1 MTTARVAITG
11 YMHEVNAFAAP
22 VTLAD
27 GQRVVG
33 PSGTL
38 DDSYEPGAAVRRLR
52 ELRDVELV
60 ALPVWEFGA
69 SGPLLDADFSTIV
82 DDIATRLRDAT
93 PIDGVLVLGHGAAR
107 TVHDL
112 DSDATFLS
120 AIRDAVGPDVP
131 IVVVLD
137 FHANVSDAM
146 CDVADVIVGYR
157 TNPHVDIEDRSLE
170 AAEHLHRLLGGVRT
184 VVARCRVP
192 MVLPQIAQ
200 NTTAGEPLAD
210 VRARADREV
219 TGRIRNVSVFGG
231 FSLADVPDCGL
242 SVVVTADSGAADV
255 ASRVAATVAQHA
267 WDLRGRFRMAVTP
280 LDEAVA
286 LALEAAQGVRSS
298 VILADTADNPGGGA
312 PGDSTFVLA
321 ALLEAQVDGVVMGVQ
336 CDAAVVEAAWAAGLG
351 ARLTVTFNA
360 DSHRPLARPLTA
372 QATVLYLVDAPIV
385 PTKGVYRGMP
395 RHPGRA
401 CALDLGGI
409 RIAVSSRKVQC
420 ADDDTL
426 LHMALDPSEAR
437 VVVVK
442 SRGHFRAGFDHLF
455 GDDQIVEVGAPGVA
469 PAVLDGVELA
479 NIERPAFPFDLDVAW
494 SPIVSL
500 HSSTTSVPVTS

>member
-11 YMHEVNAFAAP
+11 FMHEVNAFAKP
-22 VTLAD
+22 VALAD
-27 GQRVVG
+27 GHCVVG

-38 DDSYEPGAAVRRLR
+38 DDSHEPGAAVRRLR
-52 ELRDVELV
+52 ELRDVEIV

-69 SGPLLDADFSTIV
+69 SGPLLDDDFATIV
-82 DDIATRLRDAT
+82 DDIARRLRDAT
-93 PIDGVLVLGHGAAR
+93 PLDGVLVLGHGAGR

-112 DSDATFLS
+112 DADGTFLT

-131 IVVVLD
+131 VVVVLD
-137 FHANVSDAM
+137 FHANVSTAM
-146 CDVADVIVGYR
+146 CDAVDVIVGYR
-157 TNPHVDIEDRSLE
+157 TNPHVDIEECSVE
-170 AAEHLHRLLGGVRT
+170 AAEHLHRLLDGAGT

-200 NTTAGEPLAD
+200 NTTVGEPLAE
-210 VRARADREV
+210 VRARADRETV
-219 TGRIRNVSVFGG
+219 GRIRNVSVFGG

-242 SVVVTADSGAADV
+242 SVVVTADRGANDV
-255 ASRVAATVAQHA
+255 ASQVVATVAQHA
-267 WDLRGRFRMAVTP
+267 WDLRGRFRMTVTP
-280 LDEAVA
+280 LDDSVA
-286 LALEAAQGVRSS
+286 LALEAARGVRSP

-312 PGDSTFVLA
+312 PGDATFLLA
-321 ALLEAQVDGVVMGVQ
+321 ALIEAQVDDVVMGVQ
-336 CDAAVVEAAWAAGLG
+336 CDPAVVEAAWDAGVG

-360 DSHRPLARPLTA
+360 ASERPLARPLTA
-372 QATVLYLVDAPIV
+372 QATVLHLVDAPVV

-395 RHPGRA
+395 RQPGRA

-426 LHMALDPSEAR
+426 VHMGLEPSEAQ

-469 PAVLDGVELA
+469 PAVLDGVTLV
-479 NIERPAFPFDLDVAW
+479 NVDRPAFPFDVDLAW
-494 SPIVSL
+494 SPVVSL
-500 HSSTTSVPVTS
+500 HGSTATATVTS